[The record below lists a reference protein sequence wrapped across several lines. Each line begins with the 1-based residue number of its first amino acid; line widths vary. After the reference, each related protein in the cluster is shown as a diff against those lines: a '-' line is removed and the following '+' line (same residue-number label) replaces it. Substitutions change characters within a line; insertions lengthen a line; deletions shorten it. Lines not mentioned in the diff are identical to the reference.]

1 MAYEI
6 VMPQLS
12 DSMEE
17 GKLISWKV
25 KPGDHV
31 KVGDV
36 IAEVESDK
44 AIMEVQ
50 SFKEG
55 TVKELKVQEGQSVPV
70 GTVIAVIEPTG
81 SITSEKLGVRSE
93 ERAKPAASNEE
104 LGTRNEEPKEK
115 PGAPNEELG
124 TRNEEPKAKPAASS
138 AQSAVGS
145 RQSEERAKPAAS
157 NEEPKEKP
165 GAPNEELGTRNE
177 EPKAKPAASSAQSAV
192 GSRQSEER
200 AKPVASNE
208 EPKAKT
214 GALNEELG
222 TRNEEPKEK
231 SVKSKKSNDKE
242 AQRAIQTTNDE
253 TSILDQILGLNETSP
268 SIQHPTSKIQNPGEA
283 TGVASPKAR
292 ALAAKYGLD
301 IEALQEESKLPTP
314 AHEADVKRY
323 YYRRYFTPK
332 ALKLLHEYGLSPE
345 LFPVGKK
352 HSEKEILAYIA
363 EHEIPKPEPL
373 SPMRKAIIATVTQAQ
388 QKPVYHIYDAIDATL
403 LKTHESERYTL
414 TVWLLKL
421 FSEAMMRHEDFRKTL
436 SGDAFQLW
444 PNASI
449 ALAMADGEAL
459 YMPVFRDLNRK
470 SVAQI
475 ADELAAMKE
484 KVKAGRVTPGD
495 LKGSTFAISN
505 LGMTGIERFDAMIN
519 ARDCGIAAIGSE
531 IEGKISV
538 TLTLD
543 HRIVNGW
550 QGAQFMQTLKE
561 LAKEKTLFK
570 T

>member
-31 KVGDV
+31 KVGDT

-104 LGTRNEEPKEK
+104 RGMRNEEPKEK
-115 PGAPNEELG
+115 PGAP
-124 TRNEEPKAKPAASS
+124 
-138 AQSAVGS
+138 
-145 RQSEERAKPAAS
+145 
-157 NEEPKEKP
+157 
-165 GAPNEELGTRNE
+165 
-177 EPKAKPAASSAQSAV
+177 
-192 GSRQSEER
+192 
-200 AKPVASNE
+200 
-208 EPKAKT
+208 
-214 GALNEELG
+214 NEELG

-253 TSILDQILGLNETSP
+253 TSILDQILGLNETPPPIQNP
-268 SIQHPTSKIQNPGEA
+268 SERSDNPAGTRTKSNIQHP
-283 TGVASPKAR
+283 GVAGSASPKAR

-301 IEALQEESKLPTP
+301 IEALQEEGKLPMP
-314 AHEADVKRY
+314 AHEADIKKY
-323 YYRRYFTPK
+323 YYRRYFTAK

-345 LFPVGKK
+345 LFPLGKK
-352 HSEKEILAYIA
+352 HSEKEIRAYIA

-403 LKTHESERYTL
+403 LKAHESERYTL

-421 FSEAMMRHEDFRKTL
+421 FAEAMMRHEDFRKTL
-436 SGDAFQLW
+436 SGNAMQLW

-459 YMPVFRDLNRK
+459 YMPVFRHLNRK
-470 SVAQI
+470 SVDRI
-475 ADELAAMKE
+475 ADELATMKE
-484 KVKAGRVTPGD
+484 KVRSGRVTPED
-495 LKGSTFAISN
+495 LKGSTFGISN

-519 ARDCGIAAIGSE
+519 GADCGIAAIGSE

-543 HRIVNGW
+543 HRIVNGL

-561 LAKEKTLFK
+561 LATEKAFFK
-570 T
+570 A

>member
-25 KPGDHV
+25 KPGDQV

-55 TVKELKVQEGQSVPV
+55 TVKELRVQEGQSVPV

-81 SITSEKLGVRSE
+81 SITSEESGVRSE
-93 ERAKPAASNEE
+93 ERAKPAASNEQ
-104 LGTRNEEPKEK
+104 LGTRNEEPKE
-115 PGAPNEELG
+115 
-124 TRNEEPKAKPAASS
+124 EPQKTTQPST
-138 AQSAVGS
+138 
-145 RQSEERAKPAAS
+145 
-157 NEEPKEKP
+157 PK
-165 GAPNEELGTRNE
+165 
-177 EPKAKPAASSAQSAV
+177 S
-192 GSRQSEER
+192 
-200 AKPVASNE
+200 
-208 EPKAKT
+208 
-214 GALNEELG
+214 
-222 TRNEEPKEK
+222 
-231 SVKSKKSNDKE
+231 SNDKE
-242 AQRAIQTTNDE
+242 AQRAVQTTNDSH
-253 TSILDQILGLNETSP
+253 SILDQILGFNETPP
-268 SIQHPTSKIQNPGEA
+268 SIQNPGEA

-292 ALAAKYGLD
+292 ALAAQYGLD
-301 IEALQEESKLPTP
+301 IEALQEEGKLPTP

-323 YYRRYFTPK
+323 YYRRYFTAK

-403 LKTHESERYTL
+403 LKAHESERYTL

-421 FSEAMMRHEDFRKTL
+421 FAEAMMRHEDFRKTL
-436 SGDAFQLW
+436 SGDAMQLW

-484 KVKAGRVTPGD
+484 KVKTGRVTPED
-495 LKGSTFAISN
+495 LKGSTFGISN

-519 ARDCGIAAIGSE
+519 AQDCGIAAVGSE
-531 IEGKISV
+531 TGGKISV

-543 HRIVNGW
+543 HRIVNGL

>member
-31 KVGDV
+31 KVGDT

-55 TVKELKVQEGQSVPV
+55 TVKELKVQEGESVPV
-70 GTVIAVIEPTG
+70 GTVIAVIEEAG
-81 SITSEKLGVRSE
+81 ASSSEELGVRSE
-93 ERAKPAASNEE
+93 ER
-104 LGTRNEEPKEK
+104 
-115 PGAPNEELG
+115 
-124 TRNEEPKAKPAASS
+124 AKPAASS

-145 RQSEERAKPAAS
+145 RQSGEQAS
-157 NEEPKEKP
+157 KEKREKESILKEP
-165 GAPNEELGTRNE
+165 AGKKEVEE
-177 EPKAKPAASSAQSAV
+177 K
-192 GSRQSEER
+192 
-200 AKPVASNE
+200 
-208 EPKAKT
+208 KT
-214 GALNEELG
+214 AD
-222 TRNEEPKEK
+222 RRP
-231 SVKSKKSNDKE
+231 
-242 AQRAIQTTNDE
+242 TTDDSH
-253 TSILDQILGLNETSP
+253 SILDQILGIDETKTKNQTTYYP
-268 SIQHPTSKIQNPGEA
+268 LPTTHSSEA
-283 TGVASPKAR
+283 SGVASPKAR

-301 IEALQEESKLPTP
+301 IEALQEEGKLPTP

-323 YYRRYFTPK
+323 YYRRYFTAK
-332 ALKLLHEYGLSPE
+332 ALKLLQEYNLSPE
-345 LFPVGKK
+345 HFPVGKK

-373 SPMRKAIIATVTQAQ
+373 SPMRKAIIATVTRAQ

-403 LKTHESERYTL
+403 LKVHESERYTL

-436 SGDAFQLW
+436 SGDAMQLW

-484 KVKAGRVTPGD
+484 KVKAGRVTPED

-519 ARDCGIAAIGSE
+519 AQDCGIAAVGSE
-531 IEGKISV
+531 IEGQISI

-561 LAKEKTLFK
+561 LAKERAFFK